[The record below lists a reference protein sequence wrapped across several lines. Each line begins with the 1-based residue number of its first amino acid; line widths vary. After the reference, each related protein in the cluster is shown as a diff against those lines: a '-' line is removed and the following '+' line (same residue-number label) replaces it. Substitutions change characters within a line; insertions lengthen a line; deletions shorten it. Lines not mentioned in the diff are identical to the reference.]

1 MASADLRDELNCSIC
16 LSLYTDPVSLRCGH
30 FFCRSCIVSALDA
43 QEAAGVYSCPDCRA
57 QYSEHPAL
65 EKNRKLRNIVERFS
79 STQPEM
85 EETRIF
91 CTFCT
96 KSPVPAVRTCL
107 QCETSLCEEHLAA
120 HNKSVIHNLIEPT
133 VSFINRKCSTHK
145 EVLKYYC
152 PRDNACI
159 CVSCWVAGAHK
170 GHDVELLD
178 VASEDVKEK
187 LRPDIETLKSKKE
200 EAEKRVQNLKDHGA
214 EQEKK
219 SSGLADRVTGL
230 FTDLRKKMDDLEER
244 IQGEISRQKDQVSLS
259 VSDLVGQVE
268 LHMKEVS
275 KKINSLEGLC
285 NMSDPLSFLQGV
297 NTGDVS
303 AGGCDVIS
311 DVRDAPCVDEGLVS
325 QILHRGLENF
335 AVDVLD
341 ICGHFFCRSCIVSA
355 LDAQEAAGVYSCP
368 DCRAQYPEH
377 PALEKNRKLRNIVE
391 RFSSAQPEMEET
403 GIFCTFCTKSPVPA
417 VKSCLQCE
425 TSLCEEHLAAHN
437 KSVNHNLTEPTVS
450 FMDRKCST
458 HKEILKYY
466 CPRDN
471 SCICVTCWVA
481 GAHKGHDV
489 EPLDVASEDMKEK
502 MRSVIEKL
510 KSKTEEAEKR
520 IQNLKDHGAEQEKKS
535 SGLADRVT
543 GLFTDLRK
551 TLDDLEER
559 IQGEISRQ
567 KDQVSLSVSDLVGQ
581 VELHMKEVS
590 KKINSLEGLCN
601 ISDPLSFL
609 RDVNTGDIS
618 AGSCDVISDVRDA
631 PCVDEGL
638 ILQILHRGLENFAN
652 NVIEVKMKRQFPEME
667 KSDILLDIDTAQN
680 NIIISK
686 DLRSASHTSVWQYR
700 PDGPK
705 RFRSCQVLS
714 SRSFSSGRHYWE
726 VDVTQASRWMIGM
739 AGGSLERKGNEKLSR
754 IGYNEIS
761 WAIIFSKNL
770 FASHNNIHKLL
781 VSDSPVRVVGV
792 YLDYEA
798 GRLSFYKV
806 CDPIRLLHTFTA
818 SFSEPLYAALHIYDN
833 CIIKI
838 IK

>member
-1 MASADLRDELNCSIC
+1 MASAELRDELDCSIC
-16 LSLYTDPVSLRCGH
+16 LSLYTDPVSLR
-30 FFCRSCIVSALDA
+30 
-43 QEAAGVYSCPDCRA
+43 
-57 QYSEHPAL
+57 
-65 EKNRKLRNIVERFS
+65 
-79 STQPEM
+79 
-85 EETRIF
+85 
-91 CTFCT
+91 
-96 KSPVPAVRTCL
+96 
-107 QCETSLCEEHLAA
+107 
-120 HNKSVIHNLIEPT
+120 
-133 VSFINRKCSTHK
+133 
-145 EVLKYYC
+145 
-152 PRDNACI
+152 
-159 CVSCWVAGAHK
+159 
-170 GHDVELLD
+170 
-178 VASEDVKEK
+178 
-187 LRPDIETLKSKKE
+187 
-200 EAEKRVQNLKDHGA
+200 
-214 EQEKK
+214 
-219 SSGLADRVTGL
+219 
-230 FTDLRKKMDDLEER
+230 
-244 IQGEISRQKDQVSLS
+244 
-259 VSDLVGQVE
+259 
-268 LHMKEVS
+268 
-275 KKINSLEGLC
+275 
-285 NMSDPLSFLQGV
+285 
-297 NTGDVS
+297 
-303 AGGCDVIS
+303 
-311 DVRDAPCVDEGLVS
+311 
-325 QILHRGLENF
+325 
-335 AVDVLD
+335 
-341 ICGHFFCRSCIVSA
+341 CGHFFCRSCIVSA

>member
-1 MASADLRDELNCSIC
+1 MASAELRDELNCSIC

-57 QYSEHPAL
+57 QYPERPAL

-96 KSPVPAVRTCL
+96 KSPVPAVKSCL
-107 QCETSLCEEHLAA
+107 HCETSMCEEHLAA
-120 HNKSVIHNLIEPT
+120 HNKSVNHNLIEPT
-133 VSFINRKCSTHK
+133 VSFMDRKCSTHM

-178 VASEDVKEK
+178 VVSEKKKQE
-187 LRPDIETLKSKKE
+187 LRPDIERLKFKNE
-200 EAEKRVQNLKDHGA
+200 
-214 EQEKK
+214 
-219 SSGLADRVTGL
+219 
-230 FTDLRKKMDDLEER
+230 
-244 IQGEISRQKDQVSLS
+244 
-259 VSDLVGQVE
+259 
-268 LHMKEVS
+268 
-275 KKINSLEGLC
+275 
-285 NMSDPLSFLQGV
+285 
-297 NTGDVS
+297 
-303 AGGCDVIS
+303 
-311 DVRDAPCVDEGLVS
+311 DA
-325 QILHRGLENF
+325 
-335 AVDVLD
+335 
-341 ICGHFFCRSCIVSA
+341 
-355 LDAQEAAGVYSCP
+355 
-368 DCRAQYPEH
+368 
-377 PALEKNRKLRNIVE
+377 K
-391 RFSSAQPEMEET
+391 
-403 GIFCTFCTKSPVPA
+403 
-417 VKSCLQCE
+417 
-425 TSLCEEHLAAHN
+425 
-437 KSVNHNLTEPTVS
+437 
-450 FMDRKCST
+450 
-458 HKEILKYY
+458 
-466 CPRDN
+466 
-471 SCICVTCWVA
+471 
-481 GAHKGHDV
+481 
-489 EPLDVASEDMKEK
+489 
-502 MRSVIEKL
+502 
-510 KSKTEEAEKR
+510 KR

-535 SGLADRVT
+535 SGLADKVSD
-543 GLFTDLRK
+543 LFTDLRK
-551 TLDDLEER
+551 KLDDLEER

-609 RDVNTGDIS
+609 QNVNTGDIS
-618 AGSCDVISDVRDA
+618 AGGCDVIGDVRDA

-638 ILQILHRGLENFAN
+638 VSQILHKGILKF
-652 NVIEVKMKRQFPEME
+652 VDDLIDMKMKRQFSVME
-667 KSDILLDIDTAQN
+667 KSDILLDIDTAHN
-680 NIIISK
+680 KIIISQ
-686 DLRSASHTSVWQYR
+686 DLRSASHTSTSQNR

-705 RFRSCQVLS
+705 RFKCRQVLS

-726 VDVTQASRWMIGM
+726 VDVTQASSWMVGV
-739 AGGSLERKGNEKLSR
+739 AGESLERKVNDKISY
-754 IGYNEIS
+754 IGYNEKS

-798 GRLSFYKV
+798 GRLSVYQL
-806 CDPIRLLHTFTA
+806 CDAITHLHTFTA

-833 CIIKI
+833 CVIKI